1 MAVFGHSGS
10 QAPQLMHSLVMTVA
24 IAAEIPSPR
33 RAVQT
38 GDCASGA
45 PPAPVLGGDEE
56 DPTMMRS
63 TIPLLGAL
71 LLVAA
76 PVRAED
82 NPEMNAAQHDLES
95 ARSHLQAA
103 PHDYAGHRK
112 AAVKAVQESRQ
123 GVDYSRGEAGG
134 SGHAPKEKRRPGPSG
149 EQPEDD

>member
-1 MAVFGHSGS
+1 
-10 QAPQLMHSLVMTVA
+10 MHSLVMTVA
-24 IAAEIPSPR
+24 IAAEIPSPGG
-33 RAVQT
+33 AVQT
-38 GDCASGA
+38 GGRASGA

-56 DPTMMRS
+56 DPTMVRS
-63 TIPLLGAL
+63 MIPLLGAL

-112 AAVKAVQESRQ
+112 AAVEAINRALKDVNEGLKAV
-123 GVDYSRGEAGG
+123 A
-134 SGHAPKEKRRPGPSG
+134 AKEKKVEHKETKAEHRVERL
-149 EQPEDD
+149 EQRDQQLKR